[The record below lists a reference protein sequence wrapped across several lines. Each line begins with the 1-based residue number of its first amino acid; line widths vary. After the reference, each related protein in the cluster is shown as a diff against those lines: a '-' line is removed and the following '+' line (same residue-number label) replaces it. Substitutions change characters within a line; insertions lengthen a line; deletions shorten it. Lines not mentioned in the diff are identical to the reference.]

1 MIKVFSPTDK
11 DFSTNGDRVINA
23 TYGVVHKVE
32 NGDYYLELSC
42 LPEYAE
48 YLKAGNLVVVP
59 TPQGEQAFRLEAPIE
74 STGTRITFKAW
85 HIFYDSDNY
94 IIADS
99 YVVRKNCN
107 DALNHLNNATDQ
119 KSPFT
124 VYSDISKEASF
135 RCVRKSLGEAVNTV
149 LERWGGHL
157 VRDNFRI
164 EIRNVLGE
172 DNGVTIQYKKNLK
185 EITVSE
191 SWEEVCTK
199 CLPVGKDGQLLD
211 GLYVYASK
219 QYDIPYS
226 KVVEITQDI
235 NEEDYPDHESYIR
248 ALKADLRAQA
258 EAYLEVAQYPTINYT
273 LSANIEK
280 ITDVGDIVRVYDER
294 LGVDILASVVS
305 FDYDIIQEKYI
316 EIEFGSLN
324 ASLSD
329 LLTGINTQVTNSL
342 SQYTADI
349 NEYLQGIIEVA
360 VAEIWEALGS
370 SYCIFNGDELLVV
383 DRLPAQYAINVMR
396 IDQRGIAFSTNGITG
411 TFTTVWNLENE
422 FDFSKIT
429 PLNLTLSLLSGGT
442 LEIGGSL
449 NEKGAIVI
457 KDNSNN
463 NIVTMNNS
471 GISANDL
478 TIDGSSL
485 LGMLFFSASD
495 TCSIDFSASGYI
507 GADSETL
514 VFSIP
519 LPKSTEKLSSASL
532 TELKLNVRTG
542 SGSFL
547 FGSFVSG
554 GYDVLDDA
562 TLSASVTLSGST
574 AKITVST
581 SSPWSASLE
590 NTPVSVMVEAS
601 TLAFS

>member
-1 MIKVFSPTDK
+1 MIKVFSATDK
-11 DFSTNGDRVINA
+11 DFSSNGDRVVNA
-23 TYGVVHKVE
+23 TYGVVHKVD

-48 YLKAGNLVVVP
+48 FMKAGNIVVVP

-74 STGTRITFKAW
+74 TSGTRISFKAW
-85 HIFYDSDNY
+85 HVFYDSDNY
-94 IIADS
+94 VIADS
-99 YVVRKNCN
+99 YVVNKNCN
-107 DALNHLNNATDQ
+107 DALIHLNNATDQ
-119 KSPFT
+119 RSPFT
-124 VYSDISKEASF
+124 VDSDISKTASF

-157 VRDNFRI
+157 IRDNFHI

-211 GLYVYASK
+211 GLYVYAQK
-219 QYDIPYS
+219 QYDIPYT
-226 KVVEITQDI
+226 KVVEFSQEI
-235 NEEDYPDHESYIR
+235 EEDDYPDHESYIE
-248 ALKADLRAQA
+248 ALKEDLRSQA
-258 EAYLEVAQYPTINYT
+258 EAYLELAQYPTINYT
-273 LSANIEK
+273 LSANVEK
-280 ITDVGDIVRVYDER
+280 ITDVGDIVRVFDER

-305 FDYDIIQEKYI
+305 FDYDVIQEKYI

-370 SYCIFNGDELLVV
+370 SYCIFNGDELLVL

-396 IDQRGIAFSTNGITG
+396 INQNGISFSTNGIAG

-457 KDNSNN
+457 KDNSNS
-463 NIVTMNNS
+463 NIVTMNNN

-478 TIDGSSL
+478 TLDGSSL

-519 LPKSTEKLSSASL
+519 LPKSTDKISSASL
-532 TELKLNVRTG
+532 TELKLNARTA
-542 SGSFL
+542 SGAFL

-574 AKITVST
+574 ATITVST

-590 NTPVSVMVEAS
+590 NTPVSVVVEAS
-601 TLAFS
+601 TLAFA